1 MPDSQLFDAVCG
13 LIRSVVKLDE
23 SLTITPE
30 SSLVEDLGVD
40 SLDLVSVFLEV
51 QDTYGVAIDEDDLA
65 GLVTVGDLVG
75 YVFDRRASQ
84 AA

>member
-1 MPDSQLFDAVCG
+1 MPDTQLFDTVCD

-23 SLTITPE
+23 SATITPE

>member
-1 MPDSQLFDAVCG
+1 MPDSQLFDTVCG

-23 SLTITPE
+23 AVTITPE

-51 QDTYGVAIDEDDLA
+51 QDAYGVAIDEDDLA
-65 GLVTVGDLVG
+65 GLVTVGDLVD
-75 YVFDRRASQ
+75 YVFDRQASQ

>member
-1 MPDSQLFDAVCG
+1 MPDSQLFETVCG
-13 LIRSVVKLDE
+13 LIRSVVRIDDE
-23 SLTITPE
+23 VAIMPG

-51 QDTYGVAIDEDDLA
+51 QDTFEVTIDEDDLA
-65 GLVTVGDLVG
+65 SIVTVGDLVA
-75 YVFDRRASQ
+75 YVSGRRASQ